1 MRAHCTLVRV
11 RVRVRLTHRCA
22 LRAARGRWERRAYSG
37 AYVGMVVL
45 RNLAMLSSTAG
56 AAESVVLP
64 LAHLLG
70 VLGEQVILP

>member
-1 MRAHCTLVRV
+1 M
-11 RVRVRLTHRCA
+11 
-22 LRAARGRWERRAYSG
+22 YSG

-45 RNLAMLSSTAG
+45 RNLAMLSSAAG
-56 AAESVVLP
+56 AAESFVLP